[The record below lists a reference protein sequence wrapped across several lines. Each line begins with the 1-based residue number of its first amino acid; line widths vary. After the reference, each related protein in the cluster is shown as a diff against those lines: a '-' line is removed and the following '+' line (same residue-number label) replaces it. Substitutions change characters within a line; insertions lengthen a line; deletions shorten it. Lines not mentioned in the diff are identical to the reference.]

1 MVLVLKLYEQ
11 IKDIKVYLPA
21 HYIQSRKEISYDEA
35 LSLADAPIN
44 QLISAADEI
53 RKHFCSNIFDI
64 CSIINAKS
72 GKCSENC
79 KFCAQSAHYKTNIS
93 EYPLLDKEKIVKNAL
108 YMAEKG
114 VLRFSIVTSG
124 KALTDIDVEILAETI
139 KEIKSKSNI
148 SICASLG
155 LLSDENFKKLKD
167 AGLERVHNNLET
179 SKNFFSSVCTTHT
192 FDDKINALKAAVKSG
207 LSVCSGGIIGL
218 GERIQDRIDLA
229 FSLKELGIKSIPLNI
244 LSPVKGT
251 PYENNKP
258 LSEEEILRTTA
269 IFRFILPNAFIRLAG
284 GRSYLSD
291 KGKKAFLSG
300 ANAAITGDMLT
311 TYGISVDTDMQIIKE
326 TGYVVEL
333 IK

>member
-1 MVLVLKLYEQ
+1 MINKLKDKILSGYN
-11 IKDIKVYLPA
+11 ITYN
-21 HYIQSRKEISYDEA
+21 EA
-35 LSLADAPIN
+35 LSLIETPLN
-44 QLISAADEI
+44 ELLEAADEI

-93 EYPLLDKEKIVKNAL
+93 EYPLLDKETIIKNAL

-124 KALTDIDVEILAETI
+124 KALTDKDVEILADTI

-155 LLSDENFKKLKD
+155 LLTDENFKKLKD

-179 SKNFFSSVCTTHT
+179 SENFFSSVCTTHT
-192 FDDKINALKAAVKSG
+192 FDDKINALKVALQSG

-218 GERIQDRIDLA
+218 GESMQDRIDLA
-229 FSLKELGIKSIPLNI
+229 FSLKELGIKSVPLNI

-258 LSEEEILRTTA
+258 LSEEEILKTIS
-269 IFRFILPNAFIRLAG
+269 IFRFILPDAFIRLAG
-284 GRSYLSD
+284 GRVLLSD

-326 TGYVVEL
+326 TGYIVEL

>member
-1 MVLVLKLYEQ
+1 MINKLKDKILSGYN
-11 IKDIKVYLPA
+11 ITYN
-21 HYIQSRKEISYDEA
+21 EA
-35 LSLADAPIN
+35 LSLIETPLN
-44 QLISAADEI
+44 ELLEAADEI

-72 GKCSENC
+72 GRCSENC

-93 EYPLLDKEKIVKNAL
+93 EYPLLDKETIIKNAL

-124 KALTDIDVEILAETI
+124 KALTDKDVEILADTI

-155 LLSDENFKKLKD
+155 LLTDENFKKLKD

-179 SKNFFSSVCTTHT
+179 SENFFSSVCTTHT
-192 FDDKINALKAAVKSG
+192 FDDKINALKAALQSG

-218 GERIQDRIDLA
+218 GESMQDRIDLA
-229 FSLKELGIKSIPLNI
+229 FSLKELGIKSVPVNI

-258 LSEEEILRTTA
+258 LSEEEILKTIS
-269 IFRFILPNAFIRLAG
+269 IFRFILPDAFIRLAG
-284 GRSYLSD
+284 GRALLSD

-311 TYGISVDTDMQIIKE
+311 TYGISVDTDMRIIKE
-326 TGYVVEL
+326 TGYIVEL

>member
-1 MVLVLKLYEQ
+1 MINKLKDKILSGYN
-11 IKDIKVYLPA
+11 ITYN
-21 HYIQSRKEISYDEA
+21 EA
-35 LSLADAPIN
+35 LSLIEAPLN
-44 QLISAADEI
+44 ELLEAANDI

-93 EYPLLDKEKIVKNAL
+93 EYPLLDKEKIVENAL
-108 YMAEKG
+108 YMVEKG

-124 KALTDIDVEILAETI
+124 KALTDKDVEILADTI

-155 LLSDENFKKLKD
+155 LLTDENFKKLKD

-179 SKNFFSSVCTTHT
+179 SENFFSSVCTTHT
-192 FDDKINALKAAVKSG
+192 FDDKINALKAALKSG

-218 GERIQDRIDLA
+218 GESMQDRIDLA
-229 FSLKELGIKSIPLNI
+229 FSLKELGIKSVPLNI

-258 LSEEEILRTTA
+258 LSEEEILKTIS
-269 IFRFILPNAFIRLAG
+269 IFRFILPDAFIRLAG
-284 GRSYLSD
+284 GRALLSD
-291 KGKKAFLSG
+291 KGRKAFLSG

-326 TGYVVEL
+326 TGYIVEL

>member
-1 MVLVLKLYEQ
+1 MINK
-11 IKDIKVYLPA
+11 IKDKI
-21 HYIQSRKEISYDEA
+21 ISGEKITYNEA
-35 LSLADAPIN
+35 LLLIDAP
-44 QLISAADEI
+44 LKELLKAADEI
-53 RKHFCSNIFDI
+53 RKHFCSNIFDV

-79 KFCAQSAHYKTNIS
+79 KFCAQSAHYQTNIN
-93 EYPLLDKEKIVKNAL
+93 EYPLLDKDTIVKNAL

-124 KALTDIDVEILAETI
+124 KALTDKDVEILAETI
-139 KEIKSKSNI
+139 KEIKLKSNI

-155 LLSDENFKKLKD
+155 LLTDENFKKLKD
-167 AGLERVHNNLET
+167 AGLERVHNNLEA
-179 SKNFFSSVCTTHT
+179 SKNFFPDVCTTHT
-192 FDDKINALKAAVKSG
+192 FDDKVNALKAALKSG

-218 GERIQDRIDLA
+218 GESMQDRIDLA
-229 FSLKELGIKSIPLNI
+229 FSLKELGIKSVPVNI

-258 LSEEEILRTTA
+258 LSEEEILKTIA
-269 IFRFILPNAFIRLAG
+269 IFRFILPDAFIRLAG
-284 GRSYLSD
+284 GRIHLSD

-326 TGYVVEL
+326 TGYIVEL
-333 IK
+333 IN

>member
-1 MVLVLKLYEQ
+1 MINKLKDKILSGYN
-11 IKDIKVYLPA
+11 ITYN
-21 HYIQSRKEISYDEA
+21 EA
-35 LSLADAPIN
+35 LSLIETPLN
-44 QLISAADEI
+44 ELLEAADEI

-93 EYPLLDKEKIVKNAL
+93 EYPLLDKEKIVENAL

-124 KALTDIDVEILAETI
+124 KALTDKDVEILADTI

-155 LLSDENFKKLKD
+155 LLTDENFKKLKD

-179 SKNFFSSVCTTHT
+179 SKNFFLSVCTTHT
-192 FDDKINALKAAVKSG
+192 FDDKINALKAALQSG

-218 GERIQDRIDLA
+218 GESMQDRIDLA
-229 FSLKELGIKSIPLNI
+229 FSLKELGIKSVPLNI

-258 LSEEEILRTTA
+258 LNEEEILKTIS
-269 IFRFILPNAFIRLAG
+269 IFRFILPDAFIRLAG
-284 GRSYLSD
+284 GRALLSD

-326 TGYVVEL
+326 TGYIVEL

>member
-1 MVLVLKLYEQ
+1 MINK
-11 IKDIKVYLPA
+11 IKDKI
-21 HYIQSRKEISYDEA
+21 ISGEKITYNEA
-35 LSLADAPIN
+35 LLLINAP
-44 QLISAADEI
+44 LKELLKAADEI
-53 RKHFCSNIFDI
+53 RKHFCSNIFDV

-79 KFCAQSAHYKTNIS
+79 KFCAQSAHYQTNIN
-93 EYPLLDKEKIVKNAL
+93 EYPLLDKDTIVKNAL

-124 KALTDIDVEILAETI
+124 KALTDKDVEILAETI
-139 KEIKSKSNI
+139 KEIKLKSNI

-155 LLSDENFKKLKD
+155 LLTDENFKKLKD
-167 AGLERVHNNLET
+167 AGLERVHNNLEA
-179 SKNFFSSVCTTHT
+179 SKNFFPDVCTTHT
-192 FDDKINALKAAVKSG
+192 FDDKVNALKAALKSG

-218 GERIQDRIDLA
+218 GESMQDRIDLA
-229 FSLKELGIKSIPLNI
+229 FSLKELGIKSVPVNI

-258 LSEEEILRTTA
+258 LSEEEILKTIA
-269 IFRFILPNAFIRLAG
+269 IFRFILPDAFIRLAG
-284 GRSYLSD
+284 GRIHLSD

-326 TGYVVEL
+326 TGYIVEL
-333 IK
+333 IN

>member
-1 MVLVLKLYEQ
+1 MIYKLKDKILSGYN
-11 IKDIKVYLPA
+11 ITYN
-21 HYIQSRKEISYDEA
+21 EA
-35 LSLADAPIN
+35 LSLIETPLN
-44 QLISAADEI
+44 ELLEAADEI

-93 EYPLLDKEKIVKNAL
+93 EYPLLDKETIIKNAL

-124 KALTDIDVEILAETI
+124 KALTDKDVEILADTI

-155 LLSDENFKKLKD
+155 LLTDENFKKLKD

-179 SKNFFSSVCTTHT
+179 SENFFSSVCTTHT
-192 FDDKINALKAAVKSG
+192 FDDKINALKAALQSG

-218 GERIQDRIDLA
+218 GESMQDRIDLA
-229 FSLKELGIKSIPLNI
+229 FSLKELGIKSVPLNI

-258 LSEEEILRTTA
+258 LSEEEILKTIS
-269 IFRFILPNAFIRLAG
+269 IFRFILPDAFIRLAG
-284 GRSYLSD
+284 GRALLSD

-326 TGYVVEL
+326 TGYIVEL

>member
-1 MVLVLKLYEQ
+1 MVNK
-11 IKDIKVYLPA
+11 IKNKILSEEKITYG
-21 HYIQSRKEISYDEA
+21 EA

-53 RKHFCSNIFDI
+53 RKHFCGNIFDI

-72 GKCSENC
+72 GRCSEDC
-79 KFCAQSAHYKTNIS
+79 KFCAQSAHYKTNIN
-93 EYPLLDKEKIVKNAL
+93 EYPILDKDEIIKNAL

-124 KALTDIDVEILAETI
+124 KALTDKDVNILAETI

-179 SKNFFSSVCTTHT
+179 SKNFFPKVCSTHT
-192 FDDKINALKAAVKSG
+192 FDDKVNALKAALKSN

-218 GERIQDRIDLA
+218 GESMQDRIDLA
-229 FSLKELGIKSIPLNI
+229 FSLEKLNIKSVPLNI

-251 PYENNKP
+251 PFENNKP
-258 LSEEEILRTTA
+258 LSEEEILKTTA
-269 IFRFILPNAFIRLAG
+269 IFRFIIPDAFIRLAG
-284 GRSYLSD
+284 GRSILKD
-291 KGKKAFLSG
+291 KGKTAFLSG

-311 TYGISVDTDMQIIKE
+311 TCGISVDTDMQIIKE
-326 TGYVVEL
+326 TGYIVEL
-333 IK
+333 IN

>member
-1 MVLVLKLYEQ
+1 MINKLKNKILSGYN
-11 IKDIKVYLPA
+11 ITYN
-21 HYIQSRKEISYDEA
+21 EA
-35 LSLADAPIN
+35 LSLIETPLN
-44 QLISAADEI
+44 ELLEAADEI

-93 EYPLLDKEKIVKNAL
+93 EYPLLDKETIIKNAL

-124 KALTDIDVEILAETI
+124 RALTDNDVEILADTI

-155 LLSDENFKKLKD
+155 LLTDENFKKLKD

-179 SKNFFSSVCTTHT
+179 SENFFSSVCTTHT
-192 FDDKINALKAAVKSG
+192 FDDKINALKVALQSG

-218 GERIQDRIDLA
+218 GESMQDRIDLA
-229 FSLKELGIKSIPLNI
+229 FSLKELGIKSVPLNI

-258 LSEEEILRTTA
+258 LSEEEILKTIS
-269 IFRFILPNAFIRLAG
+269 IFRFILPDAFIRLAG
-284 GRSYLSD
+284 GRAFLSD

-326 TGYVVEL
+326 TGYIVEL

>member
-1 MVLVLKLYEQ
+1 MINKLKDKILSGYN
-11 IKDIKVYLPA
+11 ITYN
-21 HYIQSRKEISYDEA
+21 EA
-35 LSLADAPIN
+35 LSLIETPLN
-44 QLISAADEI
+44 ELLEAADEI

-93 EYPLLDKEKIVKNAL
+93 EYPLLDKEKIVENAL

-124 KALTDIDVEILAETI
+124 KALTDNDVEILADTI

-155 LLSDENFKKLKD
+155 LLTDENFKKLKD

-192 FDDKINALKAAVKSG
+192 FDDKINALKAALQSG

-218 GERIQDRIDLA
+218 GESMQDRIDLA
-229 FSLKELGIKSIPLNI
+229 FSLKELGIKSVPLNI

-258 LSEEEILRTTA
+258 LSEEEILKTIS
-269 IFRFILPNAFIRLAG
+269 IFRFILPDAFIRLAG
-284 GRSYLSD
+284 GRALLSD

-326 TGYVVEL
+326 TGYIVEL

>member
-1 MVLVLKLYEQ
+1 MINKLKDKILSGYN
-11 IKDIKVYLPA
+11 ITYN
-21 HYIQSRKEISYDEA
+21 EA
-35 LSLADAPIN
+35 LSLIETPLN
-44 QLISAADEI
+44 ELLEAADEI

-93 EYPLLDKEKIVKNAL
+93 EYPLLDKEKIVENAL

-124 KALTDIDVEILAETI
+124 KALTDKDVEILADTI

-155 LLSDENFKKLKD
+155 LLTDENFKKLKD

-179 SKNFFSSVCTTHT
+179 SENFFSSVCTTHT
-192 FDDKINALKAAVKSG
+192 FDDKINALKAALQSG

-218 GERIQDRIDLA
+218 GESMQDRIDLA
-229 FSLKELGIKSIPLNI
+229 FSLKELGIKSVPLNI

-258 LSEEEILRTTA
+258 LSEEEILKTIS
-269 IFRFILPNAFIRLAG
+269 IFRFILPDAFIRLAG
-284 GRSYLSD
+284 GRALLSD

-326 TGYVVEL
+326 TGYIVEL

>member
-1 MVLVLKLYEQ
+1 MINKLKDKILSGYN
-11 IKDIKVYLPA
+11 ITYN
-21 HYIQSRKEISYDEA
+21 EA
-35 LSLADAPIN
+35 LSLIETPLN
-44 QLISAADEI
+44 ELLEAADEI

-93 EYPLLDKEKIVKNAL
+93 EYPLLDKETIIKNAL

-124 KALTDIDVEILAETI
+124 KALTDNDVEILADTI

-155 LLSDENFKKLKD
+155 LLTDENFKKLKD

-192 FDDKINALKAAVKSG
+192 FDDKINALKAALQSG

-218 GERIQDRIDLA
+218 GESMQDRIDLA
-229 FSLKELGIKSIPLNI
+229 FSLKELGIKSVPLNI

-258 LSEEEILRTTA
+258 LSEEEILKTIS
-269 IFRFILPNAFIRLAG
+269 IFRFILPDAFIRLAG
-284 GRSYLSD
+284 GRALLSD

-326 TGYVVEL
+326 TGYIVEL

>member
-1 MVLVLKLYEQ
+1 MINKLKDKILSGYN
-11 IKDIKVYLPA
+11 ITYN
-21 HYIQSRKEISYDEA
+21 EA
-35 LSLADAPIN
+35 LSLIETPLN
-44 QLISAADEI
+44 ELLEAADEI

-93 EYPLLDKEKIVKNAL
+93 EYPLLDKEKIVENAL

-124 KALTDIDVEILAETI
+124 KALTDNDVEILADTI

-155 LLSDENFKKLKD
+155 LLTDENFKKLKD

-179 SKNFFSSVCTTHT
+179 SENFFSSVCTTHT
-192 FDDKINALKAAVKSG
+192 FDDKINALKAALQSG

-218 GERIQDRIDLA
+218 GESMQDRIDLA
-229 FSLKELGIKSIPLNI
+229 FSLKELGIKSVPLNI

-258 LSEEEILRTTA
+258 LSEEEILKTIS
-269 IFRFILPNAFIRLAG
+269 IFRFILPDAFIRLAG
-284 GRSYLSD
+284 GRALLSD

-326 TGYVVEL
+326 TGYIVEL

>member
-1 MVLVLKLYEQ
+1 MINKLKYKILSGYN
-11 IKDIKVYLPA
+11 ITYN
-21 HYIQSRKEISYDEA
+21 EA
-35 LSLADAPIN
+35 LSLIETPLN
-44 QLISAADEI
+44 ELLEAADEI

-93 EYPLLDKEKIVKNAL
+93 EYPLLDKETIIKNAL

-124 KALTDIDVEILAETI
+124 KALTDKDVEILADTI

-155 LLSDENFKKLKD
+155 LLTDENFKKLKD

-179 SKNFFSSVCTTHT
+179 SENFFSSVCTTHT
-192 FDDKINALKAAVKSG
+192 FDDKINALKAALQSG

-218 GERIQDRIDLA
+218 GESMQDRIDLA
-229 FSLKELGIKSIPLNI
+229 FSLKELGIKSVPVNI

-258 LSEEEILRTTA
+258 LSEEEILKTIS
-269 IFRFILPNAFIRLAG
+269 IFRFILPDAFIRLAG
-284 GRSYLSD
+284 GRALLSD

-326 TGYVVEL
+326 TGYIVEL

>member
-1 MVLVLKLYEQ
+1 MINKLKDKILSGYN
-11 IKDIKVYLPA
+11 ITYN
-21 HYIQSRKEISYDEA
+21 EA
-35 LSLADAPIN
+35 LSLIETPLN
-44 QLISAADEI
+44 ELLEAADEI

-93 EYPLLDKEKIVKNAL
+93 EYPLLDKETIIKNAL

-124 KALTDIDVEILAETI
+124 KALTDKDVEILADTI

-155 LLSDENFKKLKD
+155 LLTDENFKKLKD

-179 SKNFFSSVCTTHT
+179 SENFFSSVCTTHT
-192 FDDKINALKAAVKSG
+192 FDDKINALKAALQSG

-218 GERIQDRIDLA
+218 GESMQDRIDLA
-229 FSLKELGIKSIPLNI
+229 FSLKELGIKSVPVNI

-258 LSEEEILRTTA
+258 LSEEEILKTIS
-269 IFRFILPNAFIRLAG
+269 IFRFILPDAFIRLAG
-284 GRSYLSD
+284 GRALLSD

-326 TGYVVEL
+326 TGYIVEL

>member
-1 MVLVLKLYEQ
+1 MINKLKDKILSGYN
-11 IKDIKVYLPA
+11 ITYN
-21 HYIQSRKEISYDEA
+21 EA
-35 LSLADAPIN
+35 LSLIETPLN
-44 QLISAADEI
+44 ELLEAADEI

-93 EYPLLDKEKIVKNAL
+93 EYPLLDKETIIKNAL

-124 KALTDIDVEILAETI
+124 KALTDNDVEILADTI

-155 LLSDENFKKLKD
+155 LLTDENFKKLKD

-179 SKNFFSSVCTTHT
+179 SENFFSSVCTTHT
-192 FDDKINALKAAVKSG
+192 FDDKINALKAALQSG

-218 GERIQDRIDLA
+218 GESMQDRIDLA
-229 FSLKELGIKSIPLNI
+229 FSLKELGIKSVPLNI

-258 LSEEEILRTTA
+258 LSEEEILKTIS
-269 IFRFILPNAFIRLAG
+269 IFRFILPDAFIRLAG
-284 GRSYLSD
+284 GRAFLSD

-326 TGYVVEL
+326 TGYIVEL

>member
-1 MVLVLKLYEQ
+1 MINKLKDKILSGYN
-11 IKDIKVYLPA
+11 ITYN
-21 HYIQSRKEISYDEA
+21 EA
-35 LSLADAPIN
+35 LSLIETPLN
-44 QLISAADEI
+44 ELLEAADEI

-93 EYPLLDKEKIVKNAL
+93 EYPLLDKETIIKNAL

-124 KALTDIDVEILAETI
+124 KALTDKDVEILADTI

-155 LLSDENFKKLKD
+155 LLTDENFKKLKD

-179 SKNFFSSVCTTHT
+179 SENFFSSVCTTHT
-192 FDDKINALKAAVKSG
+192 FDDKINALKAALQSG

-218 GERIQDRIDLA
+218 GESMQDRIDFA
-229 FSLKELGIKSIPLNI
+229 FSLKELGIKSVPVNI

-258 LSEEEILRTTA
+258 LSEEEILKTIS
-269 IFRFILPNAFIRLAG
+269 IFRFILPDAFIRLAG
-284 GRSYLSD
+284 GRALLSD

-326 TGYVVEL
+326 TGYIVEL

>member
-1 MVLVLKLYEQ
+1 MEEYTEMNNG
-11 IKDIKVYLPA
+11 
-21 HYIQSRKEISYDEA
+21 EI
-35 LSLADAPIN
+35 I
-44 QLISAADEI
+44 
-53 RKHFCSNIFDI
+53 
-64 CSIINAKS
+64 
-72 GKCSENC
+72 
-79 KFCAQSAHYKTNIS
+79 
-93 EYPLLDKEKIVKNAL
+93 KNAL

-124 KALTDIDVEILAETI
+124 KALTDKDVNILAETI

-179 SKNFFSSVCTTHT
+179 SKNFFPKVCSTHT
-192 FDDKINALKAAVKSG
+192 FDDKVNALKAALKSN

-218 GERIQDRIDLA
+218 GESMQDRIDLA
-229 FSLKELGIKSIPLNI
+229 FSLEKLNIKSVPLNI

-251 PYENNKP
+251 PFENNKP
-258 LSEEEILRTTA
+258 LSEEEILKTTA
-269 IFRFILPNAFIRLAG
+269 IFRFIIPDAFIRLAG
-284 GRSYLSD
+284 GRSILKD

-311 TYGISVDTDMQIIKE
+311 TCGISVDTDMQIIKE
-326 TGYVVEL
+326 TGYIVEL
-333 IK
+333 IN

>member
-1 MVLVLKLYEQ
+1 MINKLKDKILSGYN
-11 IKDIKVYLPA
+11 ITYN
-21 HYIQSRKEISYDEA
+21 EA
-35 LSLADAPIN
+35 LSLIETPLN
-44 QLISAADEI
+44 ELLEAADEI

-93 EYPLLDKEKIVKNAL
+93 EYPLLDKETIIKNAL

-124 KALTDIDVEILAETI
+124 KALTDKDVEILADTI

-155 LLSDENFKKLKD
+155 LLTDENFKKLKD

-192 FDDKINALKAAVKSG
+192 FDDKINALKVALQSG

-218 GERIQDRIDLA
+218 GESMQDRTDLA
-229 FSLKELGIKSIPLNI
+229 FSLKELGIKSVPLNI

-258 LSEEEILRTTA
+258 LSEEEILKTIS
-269 IFRFILPNAFIRLAG
+269 IFRFILPDAFIRLAG
-284 GRSYLSD
+284 GRALLSD

-326 TGYVVEL
+326 TGYIVEL

>member
-1 MVLVLKLYEQ
+1 MVNK
-11 IKDIKVYLPA
+11 IKNKILSGEKITYG
-21 HYIQSRKEISYDEA
+21 EA

-53 RKHFCSNIFDI
+53 RKHFCGNIFDI

-72 GKCSENC
+72 GRCSEDC
-79 KFCAQSAHYKTNIS
+79 KFCAQSAHYKTNIN
-93 EYPLLDKEKIVKNAL
+93 EYPILDKDEIIKNAL

-124 KALTDIDVEILAETI
+124 KALTNKDVNILAETI

-179 SKNFFSSVCTTHT
+179 SKNFFPKVCSTHT
-192 FDDKINALKAAVKSG
+192 FDDKVNALKAALKSN

-218 GERIQDRIDLA
+218 GESMQDRIDLA
-229 FSLKELGIKSIPLNI
+229 FSLEKLNIKSVPLNI

-251 PYENNKP
+251 PFENNKP
-258 LSEEEILRTTA
+258 LSEEEILKTTA
-269 IFRFILPNAFIRLAG
+269 IFRFIIPDAFIRLAG
-284 GRSYLSD
+284 GRSILKD

-311 TYGISVDTDMQIIKE
+311 TCGISVDTDMQIIKE
-326 TGYVVEL
+326 TGYIVEL
-333 IK
+333 IN

>member
-1 MVLVLKLYEQ
+1 MINKLKDKILSGYN
-11 IKDIKVYLPA
+11 ITYN
-21 HYIQSRKEISYDEA
+21 EA
-35 LSLADAPIN
+35 LSLIETPLN
-44 QLISAADEI
+44 ELLEAADEI

-93 EYPLLDKEKIVKNAL
+93 EYPLLDKETIIKNAL

-124 KALTDIDVEILAETI
+124 KALTDNDVEILADTI

-155 LLSDENFKKLKD
+155 LLTDENFKKLKD

-179 SKNFFSSVCTTHT
+179 SENFFSSVCTTHT
-192 FDDKINALKAAVKSG
+192 FDDKINALKAALQSG

-218 GERIQDRIDLA
+218 GESMQDRIDLA
-229 FSLKELGIKSIPLNI
+229 FSLKELGIKSVPLNI

-258 LSEEEILRTTA
+258 LSEEEILKTIS
-269 IFRFILPNAFIRLAG
+269 IFRFILPDAFIRLAG
-284 GRSYLSD
+284 GRALLSD

-326 TGYVVEL
+326 TGYIVEL

>member
-1 MVLVLKLYEQ
+1 MINKLKDKILSGYNITYNET
-11 IKDIKVYLPA
+11 
-21 HYIQSRKEISYDEA
+21 
-35 LSLADAPIN
+35 LSLIDAPLN
-44 QLISAADEI
+44 ELLEAADEL

-93 EYPLLDKEKIVKNAL
+93 EYPLLDKEKIVENAL

-124 KALTDIDVEILAETI
+124 KALTDKDVEILADTI

-155 LLSDENFKKLKD
+155 LLTDENFKKLKD

-179 SKNFFSSVCTTHT
+179 SENFFSSVCTTHT
-192 FDDKINALKAAVKSG
+192 FDDKINALKAALKSG

-218 GERIQDRIDLA
+218 GESMQDRIDLA
-229 FSLKELGIKSIPLNI
+229 FSLKELGIKSVPLNI

-258 LSEEEILRTTA
+258 LSEEEILKTIS
-269 IFRFILPNAFIRLAG
+269 IFRFILPDAFIRLAG
-284 GRSYLSD
+284 GRSLLSD
-291 KGKKAFLSG
+291 KGRKAFLSG

-326 TGYVVEL
+326 TGYIVEL

>member
-1 MVLVLKLYEQ
+1 MINKLKDKILSGYN
-11 IKDIKVYLPA
+11 ITYN
-21 HYIQSRKEISYDEA
+21 EA
-35 LSLADAPIN
+35 LSLIETPLN
-44 QLISAADEI
+44 ELLEAADEI

-93 EYPLLDKEKIVKNAL
+93 EYPLLDKETIIKNAL

-124 KALTDIDVEILAETI
+124 KALTDKDVEILADTI

-155 LLSDENFKKLKD
+155 LLTDENFKKLKD

-179 SKNFFSSVCTTHT
+179 SENFFSSVCTTHT
-192 FDDKINALKAAVKSG
+192 FDDKINALKAALQSG

-218 GERIQDRIDLA
+218 GESMQDRIDLA
-229 FSLKELGIKSIPLNI
+229 FSLKELGIKSVPVNI

-258 LSEEEILRTTA
+258 LSEEEILKTIS
-269 IFRFILPNAFIRLAG
+269 IFRFILPDAFIRLAG
-284 GRSYLSD
+284 GRVLLSD

-326 TGYVVEL
+326 TGYIVEL

>member
-1 MVLVLKLYEQ
+1 MINK
-11 IKDIKVYLPA
+11 IKDKI
-21 HYIQSRKEISYDEA
+21 ISGEKITYNEA
-35 LSLADAPIN
+35 LSLIETPLN
-44 QLISAADEI
+44 ELLEAADEI

-93 EYPLLDKEKIVKNAL
+93 EYPLLDKETIIKNAL

-124 KALTDIDVEILAETI
+124 KALTDNDVEILADTI

-155 LLSDENFKKLKD
+155 LLTDENFKKLKD

-179 SKNFFSSVCTTHT
+179 SENFFSSVCTTHT
-192 FDDKINALKAAVKSG
+192 FDDKINALKAALQSG

-218 GERIQDRIDLA
+218 GESMQDRIDLA
-229 FSLKELGIKSIPLNI
+229 FSLKELGIKSVPLNI

-258 LSEEEILRTTA
+258 LSEEEILKTIS
-269 IFRFILPNAFIRLAG
+269 IFRFILPDAFIRLAG
-284 GRSYLSD
+284 GRALLSD

-326 TGYVVEL
+326 TGYIVEL